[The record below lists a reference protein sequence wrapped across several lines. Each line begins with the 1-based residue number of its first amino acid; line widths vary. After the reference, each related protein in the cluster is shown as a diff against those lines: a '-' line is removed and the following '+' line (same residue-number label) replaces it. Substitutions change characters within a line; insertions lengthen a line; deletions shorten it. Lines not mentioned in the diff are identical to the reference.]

1 MTPEERFD
9 RIEKIIEEQQ
19 RTLDKHNEAIKDLIR
34 IGRIITDA
42 QQVTNAQIN
51 EMHRGIT
58 RLTEDIAELRE
69 AQKETDERL
78 NILIDTVDRI
88 IRHNGKPP
96 SEGTAPR

>member
-1 MTPEERFD
+1 MTPEERFE
-9 RIEKIIEEQQ
+9 RIEKIIEEQ
-19 RTLDKHNEAIKDLIR
+19 RTIDKHNEAIKDLIR

-88 IRHNGKPP
+88 IRRNGKPP
-96 SEGTAPR
+96 NEGTTPH

>member
-1 MTPEERFD
+1 MTPEERFE
-9 RIEKIIEEQQ
+9 RIEKIIEEQ
-19 RTLDKHNEAIKDLIR
+19 RTIDKHNEAIKDLIR

-58 RLTEDIAELRE
+58 RLTEDITELRE

-88 IRHNGKPP
+88 VRRNGKPP
-96 SEGTAPR
+96 SEGTAPQ

>member
-1 MTPEERFD
+1 MTPEERFE
-9 RIEKIIEEQQ
+9 RIEKIIEEQ
-19 RTLDKHNEAIKDLIR
+19 RTIDKHNEAIKDLIR

-78 NILIDTVDRI
+78 NILIDIVDRLI
-88 IRHNGKPP
+88 PRNGKPP
-96 SEGTAPR
+96 SEGTAPQ